1 MAYVLCTHNKLRS
14 GCVQAAYLKL
24 RNQRRLPK
32 RCNVLRGPLHG
43 PGPLAHRTLPPA
55 FLENIE
61 TLSHKKL
68 EVERN

>member
-1 MAYVLCTHNKLRS
+1 MYYAHTTNRDQVVYTLLTS
-14 GCVQAAYLKL
+14 M